1 MPTEPEHYD
10 TFVPP
15 VHLSV
20 VKTLYIID
28 LSVVIS
34 KSTVGE
40 ICYRCTPVSL
50 SDFIYASVLYIYS

>member
-10 TFVPP
+10 TFVPQ

-28 LSVVIS
+28 LSVVKS
-34 KSTVGE
+34 KFTVGE
-40 ICYRCTPVSL
+40 IC
-50 SDFIYASVLYIYS
+50 